1 MPDAIASA
9 LQTPEL
15 IWLIMA
21 ISAAGLVRGFTGFGT
36 ALIFV
41 PVAGQYL
48 PPADVILLMACT
60 GMVSN
65 MAILPKAWGT
75 ADRRE
80 VGALVL
86 AAVVTIP
93 FGIWVM
99 SYLDTLTIRWIVAV
113 VAGTTLVA
121 VI

>member
-1 MPDAIASA
+1 MPEAVTSA
-9 LQTPEL
+9 LQTPGL
-15 IWLIMA
+15 IWLVLA

-41 PVAGQYL
+41 PVAGQFL

-60 GMVSN
+60 GIVST

-86 AAVVTIP
+86 
-93 FGIWVM
+93 
-99 SYLDTLTIRWIVAV
+99 LDTYQSEPDHTQSKATHIVD
-113 VAGTTLVA
+113 
-121 VI
+121 